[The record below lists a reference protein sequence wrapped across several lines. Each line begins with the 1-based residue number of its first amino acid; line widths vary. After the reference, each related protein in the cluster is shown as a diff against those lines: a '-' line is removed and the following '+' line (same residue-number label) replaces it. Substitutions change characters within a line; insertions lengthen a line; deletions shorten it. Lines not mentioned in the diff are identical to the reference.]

1 MEKIAIAL
9 DDMDKYPSCLAKA
22 EKFLVYDIVD
32 NEIDQLSLASFYSG
46 TVEEKIKFLK
56 QNNIKVLFIKDILDL
71 EFVKIPSYG
80 LRVITK
86 FDDDVIYSELINK
99 YLDENKKVYEEED
112 IESHEVKEQAYIIP
126 PMSNQ
131 YMGIQ
136 LPLEL
141 GEDISDLHIEKNGNS
156 DGGFRER

>member
-9 DDMDKYPSCLAKA
+9 DNMDKYPSCLAKA
-22 EKFLVYDIVD
+22 EKFLVYDVVD

-86 FDDDVIYSELINK
+86 FDDNVLYSELINK
-99 YLDENKKVYEEED
+99 YLKENKSVYEEE
-112 IESHEVKEQAYIIP
+112 ETQSHEVKDKPYIIP

-136 LPLEL
+136 IPLEL
-141 GEDISDLHIEKNGNS
+141 GEDLSELHIEKNGNS